1 MNKIKE
7 ENLQRGKE
15 SEIKAILNLNY
26 WFEGNFE
33 KNIDEYG
40 VLDFYDHDKKI
51 VIEHKDR
58 SFVNWGTYPS
68 IMIGYNKYE
77 EARRLLRLGWRSF
90 FCWTM
95 RNGFY
100 IYEVKDKLERSIKNG
115 FSTRT
120 DRGRVETSN
129 VIYIPNDLCF
139 DIDEFTSY
147 KKYIE
152 RNKNDLHL

>member
-1 MNKIKE
+1 
-7 ENLQRGKE
+7 
-15 SEIKAILNLNY
+15 
-26 WFEGNFE
+26 
-33 KNIDEYG
+33 
-40 VLDFYDHDKKI
+40 
-51 VIEHKDR
+51 
-58 SFVNWGTYPS
+58 
-68 IMIGYNKYE
+68 MIGYNKYE

-100 IYEVKDKLERSIKNG
+100 IYEVKDKLERNIKNG